1 MAINFAS
8 YTRSKIDSERSF
20 LYREHVFLPES
31 KITPVKTLKTNTS
44 LRENGFLP
52 KDGERSPRENSVG
65 ANWRTSKP
73 ADKSGTERPR
83 FLRQTV
89 LLSTTLYSHPPPP
102 LSIFRL
108 DRPPAAETSR
118 DCKKISPV
126 NQLFPSFLLVCCPPV
141 LYGRD
146 RKATITKPNVTKLR
160 RRRKGEHPPLAL
172 LVYRRANIRA
182 PYIRMYGRICRNR
195 ARVLPTIC
203 VFCRNR
209 KDMGSGISVSGSCLI
224 RQNRSNLLVVVVVIH
239 CGEDFQDTCLL
250 EVV

>member
-8 YTRSKIDSERSF
+8 YTRSKIDPERSF

-89 LLSTTLYSHPPPP
+89 LLSTTLCSHPPPP

-195 ARVLPTIC
+195 VYYQRFVCFVGIERIWRVEYP
-203 VFCRNR
+203 
-209 KDMGSGISVSGSCLI
+209 
-224 RQNRSNLLVVVVVIH
+224 
-239 CGEDFQDTCLL
+239 
-250 EVV
+250 

>member
-83 FLRQTV
+83 FLRRTV
-89 LLSTTLYSHPPPP
+89 LLSTTLCSHPPLP

-108 DRPPAAETSR
+108 DRPPAAERRPATAKR
-118 DCKKISPV
+118 
-126 NQLFPSFLLVCCPPV
+126 FP
-141 LYGRD
+141 R
-146 RKATITKPNVTKLR
+146 
-160 RRRKGEHPPLAL
+160 
-172 LVYRRANIRA
+172 
-182 PYIRMYGRICRNR
+182 
-195 ARVLPTIC
+195 
-203 VFCRNR
+203 
-209 KDMGSGISVSGSCLI
+209 
-224 RQNRSNLLVVVVVIH
+224 
-239 CGEDFQDTCLL
+239 
-250 EVV
+250 

>member
-1 MAINFAS
+1 M
-8 YTRSKIDSERSF
+8 
-20 LYREHVFLPES
+20 LPS
-31 KITPVKTLKTNTS
+31 S
-44 LRENGFLP
+44 
-52 KDGERSPRENSVG
+52 
-65 ANWRTSKP
+65 
-73 ADKSGTERPR
+73 
-83 FLRQTV
+83 
-89 LLSTTLYSHPPPP
+89 PPP

-195 ARVLPTIC
+195 VYYQRFVCFVGIE
-203 VFCRNR
+203 RIW
-209 KDMGSGISVSGSCLI
+209 GSGISVSGSCLI
-224 RQNRSNLLVVVVVIH
+224 RQNRSNLLVVVVVVIH
-239 CGEDFQDTCLL
+239 G
-250 EVV
+250 